1 MRPSSF
7 TPFKPNAS
15 SPKPAKG
22 AAEFLRS
29 HDKLAMLLPA
39 VTRMASLQKDCAA
52 VLPATFAQC
61 AVLQYDANQLVL
73 SVPNA
78 ALAARLKQQLPKLQD
93 ELLQRGWQVN
103 AIRLKVQVG
112 KTLEKSTTSRKVA
125 LSAQAVSAFAE
136 LDAALEDSSRNQALK
151 TALAAMVRHHR
162 ANNK

>member
-7 TPFKPNAS
+7 TPFKPSAS

-39 VTRMASLQKDCAA
+39 VTRMASLQRDCATA
-52 VLPATFAQC
+52 LPAIFTQC
-61 AVLQYDANQLVL
+61 AVLQYEADQLVL

-112 KTLEKSTTSRKVA
+112 KIVSKSTTSNKPA
-125 LSAQAVSAFAE
+125 LSVQAVSAFAE
-136 LDAALEDSSRNQALK
+136 LDAALEDSSRNRELK
-151 TALAAMVRHHR
+151 AALAAMVRHHR
-162 ANNK
+162 ANK